1 MRLEHARPVVD
12 ARSCGHQGQ
21 EQCRQDQQGGGPLR
35 LGSGQ
40 RRAGHEEGE
49 EGQHRAAADGA
60 DRRPVGR
67 PALSREDL
75 EDMQRAQQRVGP
87 PAQGPAGHEHHDRPQ
102 RQGGRTTALR
112 GTRKL
117 HRGLRL
123 GLTPGLTH
131 RHLGDHGPCGLGGG
145 VDRLDRLSRVDRRR
159 LHGHR
164 LRRRGHGLEDLG
176 VLAALV
182 RGGGQLRGR
191 RRRRQVPPSL
201 VPRRHGDGL
210 RGPRLRLHLGQVD
223 PLGGPTAVDVLGAL
237 DSGVHVCVVVEL
249 RPTGERTGH
258 DEAPCQRG
266 NDGVSTTT
274 RLRHR
279 GYRHEVPRPRKEDF
293 TECSR
298 APRALSAGARS
309 RGPCRTGR
317 SAGRC
322 PRLRPP
328 QRPGRSG

>member
-1 MRLEHARPVVD
+1 
-12 ARSCGHQGQ
+12 
-21 EQCRQDQQGGGPLR
+21 
-35 LGSGQ
+35 
-40 RRAGHEEGE
+40 
-49 EGQHRAAADGA
+49 
-60 DRRPVGR
+60 
-67 PALSREDL
+67 
-75 EDMQRAQQRVGP
+75 MQRAQQRVGP

-112 GTRKL
+112 RARKL

-123 GLTPGLTH
+123 APGLTH
-131 RHLGDHGPCGLGGG
+131 WHLGDHGPCGLGGG

-191 RRRRQVPPSL
+191 RRRRQVAPSL

-223 PLGGPTAVDVLGAL
+223 PLGGPTAVDVLDAVDAVGAL
-237 DSGVHVCVVVEL
+237 DSRVRVCVVVEL

-279 GYRHEVPRPRKEDF
+279 GYRHEVPRPEGGL

-298 APRALSAGARS
+298 APRAPSAGAQS
-309 RGPCRTGR
+309 RGRCRTGR

-322 PRLRPP
+322 PRLQPP
-328 QRPGRSG
+328 RRPGRSG